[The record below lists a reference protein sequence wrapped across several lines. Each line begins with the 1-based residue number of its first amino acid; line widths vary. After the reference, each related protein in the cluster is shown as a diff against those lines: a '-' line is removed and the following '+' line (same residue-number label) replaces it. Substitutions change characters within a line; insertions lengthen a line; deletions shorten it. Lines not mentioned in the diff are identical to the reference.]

1 MLSFIKDSR
10 AFALSV
16 LQVLVPLLLY
26 MQFGGVM
33 ILGYKSNQNIIVNLI
48 LYIYCE
54 NSEKCEYSLM
64 KQA

>member
-26 MQFGGVM
+26 VQFGGIM
-33 ILGYKSNQNIIVNLI
+33 ILGCKSNQNIIKNLI
-48 LYIYCE
+48 LCIYCE
-54 NSEKCEYSLM
+54 SGEKCEYSLM
-64 KQA
+64 KQT